1 MIFIINLIF
10 IKNQA
15 FNRSCSGFD
24 SGFPCSFSQN
34 SLASPK
40 NRRIS
45 LTMNPFVKSLLSARE
60 ALIAELS
67 QQLAQAQQQVG
78 QLDALLSQYG
88 VATATLPGL
97 GSAVAAPVKR
107 RGRPAGSTKK
117 AKAVVESA
125 PESAVAPEAAP
136 RKKGKRG
143 GKRSFNT
150 TRAVRDIVQDM
161 KKPFSV
167 GDVREEFEKRHPGM
181 LASINRVALSLA
193 LQSLGRRG
201 EITAKKNPDGK
212 GNLFQKAK

>member
-1 MIFIINLIF
+1 
-10 IKNQA
+10 
-15 FNRSCSGFD
+15 
-24 SGFPCSFSQN
+24 
-34 SLASPK
+34 
-40 NRRIS
+40 
-45 LTMNPFVKSLLSARE
+45 MNPFVKSLLSARE
-60 ALIAELS
+60 ALIAELT

-78 QLDALLSQYG
+78 QLDALLAQYG

-97 GSAVAAPVKR
+97 GSAVAAPVTR

-117 AKAVVESA
+117 KKAMT
-125 PESAVAPEAAP
+125 ESAVALESSAVPETTP

-167 GDVREEFEKRHPGM
+167 GDVREEFEKRNPGV